1 MAKVR
6 STWEQTTSAAQAA
19 ASMGPMAQRN
29 CRQLV
34 KRRSTGSGRRT
45 GSMRG
50 LHAAVAAALPEL
62 QHRSTSLQM
71 QVARKELEDGQAVL
85 RRAGSS
91 ASRVTVSSHVTPCV
105 SIDVESYSLGKFTFK
120 VGLTLSCQPHLRNV
134 TSLPHM
140 LRQAGALLW
149 SFACV

>member
-6 STWEQTTSAAQAA
+6 STWEQTSSAAQAA
-19 ASMGPMAQRN
+19 ARMGPMAQRN

-62 QHRSTSLQM
+62 KHRSTSLQT
-71 QVARKELEDGQAVL
+71 QIARKELEDGPPVL

-91 ASRVTVSSHVTPCV
+91 TSRATVSRHVTACV
-105 SIDVESYSLGKFTFK
+105 PIDVESFSLGKFTFK
-120 VGLTLSCQPHLRNV
+120 VGLTLSCQSHVRKV

-140 LRQAGALLW
+140 L
-149 SFACV
+149 

>member
-6 STWEQTTSAAQAA
+6 ATWQNTSAAQAA

-29 CRQLV
+29 FRQLA

-62 QHRSTSLQM
+62 KDRSNSLQT

-105 SIDVESYSLGKFTFK
+105 PIDVESYSLGKFTFK
-120 VGLTLSCQPHLRNV
+120 VGLASSYHSGRWPVSGATLH
-134 TSLPHM
+134 TSMDL
-140 LRQAGALLW
+140 GAW
-149 SFACV
+149 T

>member
-6 STWEQTTSAAQAA
+6 STWEQTSSAGQAA
-19 ASMGPMAQRN
+19 ARMGPMAQRN

-62 QHRSTSLQM
+62 KQRSTSLQT

-91 ASRVTVSSHVTPCV
+91 GSRVTVSSHVTPCV
-105 SIDVESYSLGKFTFK
+105 PIDVESYSLGKFAFK
-120 VGLTLSCQPHLRNV
+120 AGLTTSCQHHLRSV
-134 TSLPHM
+134 ISPLHM
-140 LRQAGALLW
+140 LQQAVASLMLL
-149 SFACV
+149 ACV